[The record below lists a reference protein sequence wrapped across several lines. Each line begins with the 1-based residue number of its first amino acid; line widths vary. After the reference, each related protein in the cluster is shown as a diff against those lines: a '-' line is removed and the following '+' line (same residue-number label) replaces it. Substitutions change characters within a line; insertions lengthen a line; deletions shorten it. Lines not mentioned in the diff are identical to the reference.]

1 MHTSQFF
8 WLENWSLFIFL
19 IFILTPI
26 TNYYWYLAYARFSN
40 KYLHFVFKQ
49 MLLYGDI
56 SSNTLDTFTVLIDE
70 IYGSL
75 LNNPLNQNAWPKLLQ
90 KDVSDKFYEVLENV
104 AVVMGYLSNKTFLPL
119 PMNVKEFTETVE
131 QIVLGLVNKRLIHE
145 NYASHKTIK

>member
-1 MHTSQFF
+1 
-8 WLENWSLFIFL
+8 
-19 IFILTPI
+19 
-26 TNYYWYLAYARFSN
+26 
-40 KYLHFVFKQ
+40 

-75 LNNPLNQNAWPKLLQ
+75 LNNPLNQNVWPSLLQ
-90 KDVSDKFYEVLENV
+90 KDISDKFYEVLENV

-131 QIVLGLVNKRLIHE
+131 QIVLGLVNKRLIHG
-145 NYASHKTIK
+145 NYTFHKL